1 MSIFCFYYL
10 FPTHEIIFP
19 DLYQSLC
26 QQNPSLSNPFIQTAE
41 DINTIFHITCDPK
54 LILSIRKLI
63 FLSNNLA
70 LTFIYNVMSATCYN
84 FFPWISELFLT
95 TQKAILVNFTGW
107 QSHYSDYSDI
117 TWSSMIHMMFK
128 SFEWNLKPERWT
140 VRKTGAES
148 VNWGQ

>member
-1 MSIFCFYYL
+1 M
-10 FPTHEIIFP
+10 
-19 DLYQSLC
+19 YQSLC

-117 TWSSMIHMMFK
+117 TWMQQWMGGVMFLSVLQFI
-128 SFEWNLKPERWT
+128 SFLLFILLNFCVIYFEKL
-140 VRKTGAES
+140 
-148 VNWGQ
+148 